1 MRIPKKNLTN
11 GFIAEILDLFQLNAI
26 TSDNNL
32 VLIKDNYLSTIS
44 INKDQEYIE
53 FISTLEVR
61 DFGKIYLSFL
71 EFIMKSHNRNFNVV
85 LDDCPNKNG
94 SNDLTFLF
102 KYDLR
107 NKSHFEDIEILN
119 LHNLFESL
127 LYKANHICREIFLI
141 KRVNELNAKEKELIK
156 DINKLERIYRK

>member
-32 VLIKDNYLSTIS
+32 VLIKDNYLSTIN
-44 INKDQEYIE
+44 INKDQDYIE

-71 EFIMKSHNRNFNVV
+71 EFIMKSHNRNFDVV

-107 NKSHFEDIEILN
+107 NKSHIEDIEILN

-127 LYKANHICREIFLI
+127 LYKANHICRQIVLI
-141 KRVNELNAKEKELIK
+141 KRENELNQKEEKLIK

>member
-1 MRIPKKNLTN
+1 MRISKENLTP
-11 GFIAEILDLFQLNAI
+11 GFIAEILDLFQVNSI

-32 VLIKDNYLSTIS
+32 VLVKNNYHSTIHL
-44 INKDQEYIE
+44 NKDEDFIE
-53 FISTLEVR
+53 FISTLEVK

-71 EFIMKSHNRNFNVV
+71 EFIMKSHNINFNVD
-85 LDDCPNKNG
+85 LDDCINKNG
-94 SNDLTFLF
+94 SNDITFLF

-107 NKSHFEDIEILN
+107 NKSHIEDIEILN

-127 LYKANHICREIFLI
+127 LYKANHICREILLI

>member
-1 MRIPKKNLTN
+1 MRIPKENLKP
-11 GFIAEILDLFQLNAI
+11 GFIAELLDLFQVNSI

-32 VLIKDNYLSTIS
+32 VLIKDNYQSTIQ
-44 INKDQEYIE
+44 INKDEDSIE
-53 FISTLEVR
+53 FISIIEVR
-61 DFGKIYLSFL
+61 DFGEIYLSFL
-71 EFIMKSHNRNFNVV
+71 EFIMKSHNRNFNVF

-102 KYDLR
+102 KYDLK
-107 NKSHFEDIEILN
+107 NKSHIEDIEILN

-127 LYKANHICREIFLI
+127 LYKANHICRQIVLI
-141 KRVNELNAKEKELIK
+141 KRENELNQKEEKLIK

>member
-26 TSDNNL
+26 TSDSNL

-107 NKSHFEDIEILN
+107 NKSHIEDIEILN

-127 LYKANHICREIFLI
+127 LYKANHMCREIFII
-141 KRVNELNAKEKELIK
+141 KRDEKINHRENQLIK

>member
-1 MRIPKKNLTN
+1 MRIPKENLTHE
-11 GFIAEILDLFQLNAI
+11 FVAEILDLFQVNAK
-26 TSDNNL
+26 TSVSNF
-32 VLIKDNYLSTIS
+32 VLIKDNYQSTIH
-44 INKDQEYIE
+44 INKDEDFIE

-71 EFIMKSHNRNFNVV
+71 EFIMKSHNRNFNVF

-107 NKSHFEDIEILN
+107 NKSHIEDIEILN

-127 LYKANHICREIFLI
+127 LYKANHICRQIVLI
-141 KRVNELNAKEKELIK
+141 KRENELNQKEEKLIK

>member
-1 MRIPKKNLTN
+1 MRIPKQNLTN
-11 GFIAEILDLFQLNAI
+11 GFIAEILELFQLNVI
-26 TSDNNL
+26 TSDNNF
-32 VLIKDNYLSTIS
+32 VLIKDNYQSTIH
-44 INKDQEYIE
+44 INKDEDFIE

-71 EFIMKSHNRNFNVV
+71 EFIMKSHNRNFNVD
-85 LDDCPNKNG
+85 LDDCINKNG
-94 SNDLTFLF
+94 SNDITFLF

-107 NKSHFEDIEILN
+107 NKSHIEDIEILN

-127 LYKANHICREIFLI
+127 LYKANHICRQIVLI
-141 KRVNELNAKEKELIK
+141 KRENELNQKEEKLIK

>member
-1 MRIPKKNLTN
+1 MRISKENLTP
-11 GFIAEILDLFQLNAI
+11 GFIAEILDLFQVNSI

-32 VLIKDNYLSTIS
+32 VLIKDNYQSTIHL
-44 INKDQEYIE
+44 NKDEDFIE
-53 FISTLEVR
+53 FISTLEVK

-71 EFIMKSHNRNFNVV
+71 EFIMKSHNRNFNIV

-107 NKSHFEDIEILN
+107 NKSHIEDIEILN

-127 LYKANHICREIFLI
+127 LYKANHICRQIVLI
-141 KRVNELNAKEKELIK
+141 KRENELNQKEEKLIK

>member
-1 MRIPKKNLTN
+1 MRIPKQNLTN
-11 GFIAEILDLFQLNAI
+11 GFIAEILELFQLNAI

-32 VLIKDNYLSTIS
+32 VLIKDNYLSTIN
-44 INKDQEYIE
+44 INKDQDFIE

-71 EFIMKSHNRNFNVV
+71 EFIMKSHNRNFNVI
-85 LDDCPNKNG
+85 LDVCPNKNG

-107 NKSHFEDIEILN
+107 NKIHVEDIEILN

-127 LYKANHICREIFLI
+127 LYKANHMCREIFII
-141 KRVNELNAKEKELIK
+141 KREEKLNHRENQLIK

>member
-1 MRIPKKNLTN
+1 MRIPKQNLTN
-11 GFIAEILDLFQLNAI
+11 GFIAEILELFQFNAI
-26 TSDNNL
+26 TSDNNH
-32 VLIKDNYLSTIS
+32 VLIKDNYLSTIN
-44 INKDQEYIE
+44 INKDQDYIE

-71 EFIMKSHNRNFNVV
+71 EFIMKSHNRNFDVV

-107 NKSHFEDIEILN
+107 NKSHIEDIEILN

-127 LYKANHICREIFLI
+127 LYKANHICRQIVLI
-141 KRVNELNAKEKELIK
+141 KRENELNQKEEKLIK

>member
-1 MRIPKKNLTN
+1 MRIPKKNLTH

-26 TSDNNL
+26 TSDNNH
-32 VLIKDNYLSTIS
+32 VLIKDNYLSTIN
-44 INKDQEYIE
+44 INKDQDYIE
-53 FISTLEVR
+53 LISTLEVR

-71 EFIMKSHNRNFNVV
+71 EFIMKSHDRNFNVV

-107 NKSHFEDIEILN
+107 NKSHIEDIEILN

-127 LYKANHICREIFLI
+127 LYKANHICRQIVLI
-141 KRVNELNAKEKELIK
+141 KRENEIKQKEEKLIK

>member
-1 MRIPKKNLTN
+1 MRIPKQNLTN
-11 GFIAEILDLFQLNAI
+11 GFIAEILELFQLNAI

-32 VLIKDNYLSTIS
+32 VLIKDNYLSTIN
-44 INKDQEYIE
+44 INKDQDYIE

-71 EFIMKSHNRNFNVV
+71 EFLMKSHNRNFDVV

-107 NKSHFEDIEILN
+107 NKSHIEDIEILN

-127 LYKANHICREIFLI
+127 LYKANHICRQIVLI
-141 KRVNELNAKEKELIK
+141 KRENEINQKEEKLIK

>member
-1 MRIPKKNLTN
+1 MRIPKENLTHE
-11 GFIAEILDLFQLNAI
+11 FVAEILDLFQVNAK
-26 TSDNNL
+26 TSVSNF
-32 VLIKDNYLSTIS
+32 VLIKENYQSTIH
-44 INKDQEYIE
+44 INKDEDFIE
-53 FISTLEVR
+53 CISTLEVR

-71 EFIMKSHNRNFNVV
+71 EFIMKSHNRNFNIV

-102 KYDLR
+102 KYDLI
-107 NKSHFEDIEILN
+107 NKSHIEDIEILN

-127 LYKANHICREIFLI
+127 LYKANHICRQIVLI
-141 KRVNELNAKEKELIK
+141 KRENELNQKKEKLIK

>member
-1 MRIPKKNLTN
+1 MRIPKQNLTN
-11 GFIAEILDLFQLNAI
+11 GFIAEILELFELNVI

-32 VLIKDNYLSTIS
+32 VLIKDNYLSTIN
-44 INKDQEYIE
+44 INKDQDFIE

-71 EFIMKSHNRNFNVV
+71 EFIMKSHNRNFNVD
-85 LDDCPNKNG
+85 LDDCINKNG

-107 NKSHFEDIEILN
+107 NKSHIEDIEILN

-127 LYKANHICREIFLI
+127 LYKANHICRQIVLI
-141 KRVNELNAKEKELIK
+141 KRENELNQKEEKLIK

>member
-1 MRIPKKNLTN
+1 MRIPKQNLTN
-11 GFIAEILDLFQLNAI
+11 GFIAEILELFQLNAI

-32 VLIKDNYLSTIS
+32 VLIKDNYLSTIN
-44 INKDQEYIE
+44 INKDQDYIE
-53 FISTLEVR
+53 LISTLEVR

-71 EFIMKSHNRNFNVV
+71 EFIMKSHNRNFSVV

-107 NKSHFEDIEILN
+107 NKSHIEDIEILN

-127 LYKANHICREIFLI
+127 LYKANHICRQIVLI
-141 KRVNELNAKEKELIK
+141 KRENELNQKEEKLIK

>member
-1 MRIPKKNLTN
+1 MRIPKKNLTH

-32 VLIKDNYLSTIS
+32 VLIKDNYLSTIN
-44 INKDQEYIE
+44 INKDQDYIE
-53 FISTLEVR
+53 LISTLEVR

-71 EFIMKSHNRNFNVV
+71 EFIMKSHDRNFNVV

-107 NKSHFEDIEILN
+107 NKSHIEDIEILN

-127 LYKANHICREIFLI
+127 LYKANHICRQIVLI
-141 KRVNELNAKEKELIK
+141 KRENELNQKEEKLIK